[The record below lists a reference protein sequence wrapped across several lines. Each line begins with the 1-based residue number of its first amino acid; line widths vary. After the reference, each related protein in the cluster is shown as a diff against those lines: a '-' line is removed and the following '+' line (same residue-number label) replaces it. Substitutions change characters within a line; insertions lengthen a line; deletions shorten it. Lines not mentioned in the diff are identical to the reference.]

1 MEKDSYDSHVDRG
14 IAECNQDISKAAE
27 QPNISPQSQKLK
39 SASRVMPACED
50 ILKNK
55 AIQSSTLHSLG
66 DGVSHP
72 PIQSAGEKE
81 FVRKMVEKI
90 SHPQQQDRSSQIP
103 SLDLGTQILAQQRK
117 IAALKRKSPLS
128 NDNLSVNK
136 QQVRQAHCEQVR
148 PFDIAQGEQ
157 VQPKALQV
165 SPMPPTPA
173 SPQQRIIADIVAKEI
188 LVLSSAR

>member
-1 MEKDSYDSHVDRG
+1 MEKDSYDNQMEQD
-14 IAECNQDISKAAE
+14 IARCNQDISKAAE
-27 QPNISPQSQKLK
+27 QGNISPQSQKSK
-39 SASRVMPACED
+39 SASRVMPAFED

-55 AIQSSTLHSLG
+55 ATQ
-66 DGVSHP
+66 SHP
-72 PIQSAGEKE
+72 PVESAGEKE
-81 FVRKMVEKI
+81 FIRKMVEKI
-90 SHPQQQDRSSQIP
+90 SNSQQQDRSSQIP
-103 SLDLGTQILAQQRK
+103 SLDLGKQILAQQRK

-136 QQVRQAHCEQVR
+136 EQVR
-148 PFDIAQGEQ
+148 PFDIAQGR
-157 VQPKALQV
+157 QV

>member
-27 QPNISPQSQKLK
+27 QENISPQSQKLK

-72 PIQSAGEKE
+72 PVQSADEKE

-128 NDNLSVNK
+128 NNNLSVNK
-136 QQVRQAHCEQVR
+136 EQVR
-148 PFDIAQGEQ
+148 PFDLAQGRQ

-188 LVLSSAR
+188 LILSSAR